1 MCVYKKGRL
10 KDDFGNNS
18 FDSSYMVI
26 CEIRRR
32 DFPAE
37 LGIAENKSNHSRNSD
52 VAGNIGDPVIPGIG
66 NSSVAGDPDLR
77 NDRPY

>member
-1 MCVYKKGRL
+1 
-10 KDDFGNNS
+10 
-18 FDSSYMVI
+18 MVI

-52 VAGNIGDPVIPGIG
+52 VAGNIDDPVIPGIG